1 MRTLTLLSGL
11 VAFVSIA
18 GPRTQGRRIVYSDPP
33 EALITPLGGL
43 PLEGGK
49 ACEVHGGY
57 VVESFEPGTLISLQA
72 LVEDASGSVLA
83 RHASSPQQVWARG
96 FEHLLRIPFVAPT
109 NACRV
114 RLEMACAA
122 NPVTFRAMPVEVRPP
137 RPSFEG
143 RYDPEDPPP
152 ENRAKAIE
160 EMAKIP
166 PATARIEC
174 RTGRNLAVVDGKVMP
189 FNQYKGVTDYR
200 MMGESG
206 GDMVMTMCRGARLF
220 VPASFDR
227 PDWDEKKGMFD
238 FSRIEDTLLRIY
250 HANPRARVMLD
261 LVLDPHQAFLE
272 RHPDAIFVNARG
284 ERGKVQFVAFKGFD
298 SKPLDP
304 TDIEQRWAFSYT
316 SSAWQELVTDALR
329 QLCAYLKKTPA
340 SNIVVGFQ
348 LSGGMDGQF
357 QQWQYGPENGHFDYS
372 EANRRALC
380 AYLRELYGSDEELR
394 KAWGDSTVTLE
405 TARNPTP
412 SEFASVPVFDDR
424 PGFGRRLADCRRFVA
439 VGLSRALNGFARTL
453 RSEFG
458 RPCLVSSYYSSTIW
472 SQPGRL
478 ALDELTKNGGVDTIV
493 MVTDY
498 DYKRVL
504 DGVGGAADHS
514 IAGVNLRGLLYV
526 QELDHRTWRTSFGR
540 NFLSSEAEDAAIPRN
555 AGEFASQ
562 ILRDGSSVIAAGGTG
577 FYFYDMYGSWYHD
590 DEAQA
595 PIRRLFA
602 LNRFATKHAGEYPL
616 PRIGIFADEK
626 ARLLRETTYNNVS
639 LIWRTSGVMPAI
651 HYLTDIEASELPDYD
666 LYIVWQPVTI
676 SASQVEAFR
685 RRASRPGK
693 VLAVIGEAGV
703 GSLDFAGTADVMMRF
718 GMTVVH
724 HKNVPQGD
732 VVVPVDDVKSPL
744 LSDVRGV
751 IEAGGMYIVD
761 GRLLRRGQYGF
772 ATVSDSSA
780 TILGRWQQSGEAA
793 FASKQLGSGTIVF
806 MARDAGLTPQLL
818 HNLAKSA
825 HIRPYA
831 NSGNAVYVG
840 NGVACVHRLAGKAM
854 VDFGR
859 SVRLVDPETGVRSK
873 PTRFWSPSLK
883 SGEAAAIGYVI
894 DKE

>member
-1 MRTLTLLSGL
+1 MRHLALLSIL
-11 VAFVSIA
+11 AAFGAIA
-18 GPRTQGRRIVYSDPP
+18 GPRTQERRIVYANPP
-33 EALITPLGGL
+33 EALVTPLGAL

-49 ACEVHGGY
+49 VCEVHGGY
-57 VVESFEPGTLISLQA
+57 VVESFEPGALISLQV

-83 RHASSPQQVWARG
+83 RHVSSPQEVWARG
-96 FEHLLRIPFVAPT
+96 FEHRLRVPFIAPKD
-109 NACRV
+109 ACRV

-122 NPVTFRAMPVEVRPP
+122 NPVTFRALPVEVRPP
-137 RPSFEG
+137 RPSFG
-143 RYDPEDPPP
+143 GLYDPEDPPP
-152 ENRAKAIE
+152 ENRAKALA
-160 EMAKIP
+160 EMARIR
-166 PATARIEC
+166 PATARIE
-174 RTGRNLAVVDGKVMP
+174 RRVGRNVAVVDGKVMP
-189 FNQYKGVTDYR
+189 FNQYKGCTDYR

-220 VPASFDR
+220 VPVSFDR
-227 PDWDEKKGMFD
+227 PDWDEKKGAFD
-238 FSRIEDTLLRIY
+238 FSQIEENLLRIY
-250 HANPRARVMLD
+250 NANPRARVVLE
-261 LVLDPHQAFLE
+261 LALDPHQAFLE
-272 RHPDAIFVNARG
+272 RHPDAIFVNDRG
-284 ERGKVQFVAFKGFD
+284 ERGKVQLVAFKGFD

-304 TDIEQRWAFSYT
+304 KNIEQRWAFSYT
-316 SSAWQELVTDALR
+316 SAAWHELVVDAIR
-329 QLCAYLKKTPA
+329 QFCAYLKTTPT
-340 SNIVVGFQ
+340 SNIVVGFH
-348 LSGGMDGQF
+348 LTGGMDGQF

-372 EANRRALC
+372 ESNRRALC
-380 AYLRELYGSDEELR
+380 AYLRELYGSDAELR

-405 TARNPTP
+405 NARNPTP

-439 VGLSRALNGFARTL
+439 VGLARALNGFAKTL
-453 RSEFG
+453 RQEFG
-458 RPCLVSSYYSSTIW
+458 RPCLMSTYYSSTIW

-478 ALDELTKNGGVDTIV
+478 AVDELTKDGAIDTIV

-498 DYKRVL
+498 DYKRVV
-504 DGVGGAADHS
+504 DGVGGSADHS

-526 QELDHRTWRTSFGR
+526 QEMDHRTWRTSYGR
-540 NFLSSEAEDAAIPRN
+540 NFLSTDAEDAAIPRT

-590 DEAQA
+590 DKAQA

-602 LNRFATKHAGEYPL
+602 LNRFATKHVGEYPL

-651 HYLTDIEASELPDYD
+651 HYLTDIENPELPDYD

-685 RRASRPGK
+685 RRASRAGK

-703 GSLDFAGTADVMMRF
+703 GSLDFDGTADVMMRF
-718 GMTVVH
+718 GMKVVH
-724 HKNVPQGD
+724 HPNVPQGD

-744 LSDVRGV
+744 LSGIRGV
-751 IEAGGMYIVD
+751 IEAGGMYVVN
-761 GRLLRRGQYGF
+761 GRLLRRGQFGY
-772 ATVSDSSA
+772 ATVSDPSA
-780 TILGRWQQSGEAA
+780 KVLGRWQQSGAAA
-793 FASKQLGSGTIVF
+793 FASKPLGSGSLVF

-818 HNLAKSA
+818 QNLAKEA
-825 HIRPYA
+825 RIRPYA
-831 NSGNAVYVG
+831 KVGNAVYVG
-840 NGVACVHRLAGKAM
+840 NGVACVHRLAGKAT

-859 SVRLVDPETGVRSK
+859 SVRLVDPETGARSK

-883 SGEAAAIGYVI
+883 TGEAAAIGYVL